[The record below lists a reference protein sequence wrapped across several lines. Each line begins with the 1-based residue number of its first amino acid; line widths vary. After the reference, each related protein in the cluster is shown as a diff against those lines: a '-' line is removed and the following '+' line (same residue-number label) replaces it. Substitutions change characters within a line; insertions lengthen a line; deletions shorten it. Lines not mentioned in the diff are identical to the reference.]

1 MNITLS
7 LTKLKTGI
15 SGFFVKFHI
24 ESQTLLLIGIFVVL
38 VPFFGLSDKSFF
50 TTRSITSMAFQL
62 PEIGVLSMA
71 MMVTM
76 LIGGINLSVNATA
89 NLAAVIAGT
98 FLITYLP
105 KGAAPNVITLYI
117 LGTVLI
123 AILVGLITGIINGF
137 LIGYIGAPP
146 ILATLA
152 TLTFFTGVSAGFT
165 RGRTVTGFPDQ
176 FQIIG
181 AKTVAGIPIPF
192 LIFVVITIIVYILLD
207 HTTFG
212 FKARMMGSNETAS
225 KFSGIDNKDINMKV
239 YVLSGI
245 VSSISGILIMSRTMS
260 AAYMYGTT
268 TYVLLTILVSV
279 LAGVVSGFGNVF
291 NVFITVLILQVL
303 STGPHMLLEGVPG
316 SSFIKDFSWGVLL
329 IMIFVINYYVR
340 GKKARE

>member
-1 MNITLS
+1 M
-7 LTKLKTGI
+7 G
-15 SGFFVKFHI
+15 
-24 ESQTLLLIGIFVVL
+24 
-38 VPFFGLSDKSFF
+38 
-50 TTRSITSMAFQL
+50 FQL

-89 NLAAVIAGT
+89 NLAAVVAGT
-98 FLITYLP
+98 FLVTFIPEEASPYL
-105 KGAAPNVITLYI
+105 ITLYI
-117 LGTVLI
+117 VGTVLV
-123 AILVGLITGIINGF
+123 AILVGLITGIINGY

-152 TLTFFTGVSAGFT
+152 TLAFFTGISTGFT
-165 RGRTVTGFPDQ
+165 KGRTVTGFPDQ

-181 AKTVAGIPIPF
+181 SKTLAGIPIPF
-192 LIFVVITIIVYILLD
+192 LIFLVVTIIVYILLD

-225 KFSGIDNKDINMKV
+225 KFSGIDNKSINMKI
-239 YVLSGI
+239 YIFSGI
-245 VSSISGILIMSRTMS
+245 ISSISGVLIMSRTMS

-268 TYVLLTILVSV
+268 TYVLLTILVAV
-279 LAGVVSGFGNVF
+279 LAGVVPGFGNVF

-303 STGPHMLLEGVPG
+303 STGPHMLLVSVHG
-316 SSFIKDFSWGVLL
+316 SSFFKDFSWGVLL
-329 IMIFVINYYVR
+329 ILIFVINYYVR